1 MTIDNLPLI
10 IDFFSLCSVLYAL
23 CFFSEKG
30 RIHMTKLMIKNI
42 GALVSG
48 NISNPILNADTLM
61 IEGGLIQ
68 GVGKEKELDT
78 KGVDQVM
85 DIGGMTITP
94 GLIDSHCHP
103 VLGDFTPRQKMLDF
117 IESSLHGGVTTLI
130 SAGEVHLPGR
140 PKDVAGTK
148 ALAIL
153 AAKSFASARPAGVKV
168 LGGSLILELGLQEK
182 DFEELAKEGVKVVGE
197 IGLGGVKSP
206 KDAAPMVKWAKKY
219 GMVVMMHTGGTSIPG
234 STTVSAEDVI
244 ATDPDVVSHIN
255 GGPTAVSI
263 AEAERLIRKT
273 NLTIEIAHCGNSRMI
288 VDVMKIVRE
297 AKAYPRIII
306 GNDAPSGTGV
316 IPLGILRVINFL
328 ASLCGVK
335 AEEAIAMA
343 TGNTARVYKLNRGVV
358 EAGKEAD
365 LVIMDAPM
373 GSVGKDALSAI
384 EAGDIPG
391 IAGVMID
398 GVMKIGVSR
407 NTPPPNGKIVTS
419 K

>member
-1 MTIDNLPLI
+1 
-10 IDFFSLCSVLYAL
+10 
-23 CFFSEKG
+23 
-30 RIHMTKLMIKNI
+30 MIKNI
-42 GALVSG
+42 GTLVSG
-48 NISNPILNADTLM
+48 DISNPVLKADTIL

-68 GVGKEKELDT
+68 AVGQEKTLDP

-85 DIGGMTITP
+85 DIGGMTVTP

-148 ALAIL
+148 ALAVL

-168 LGGSLILELGLQEK
+168 LGGSLILEPGLVEK

-206 KDAAPMVKWAKKY
+206 RDAAPMVKWAKKY

-234 STTVSAEDVI
+234 STTVPADDVI
-244 ATDPDVVSHIN
+244 AADPDIVSHIN
-255 GGPTAVSI
+255 GGPTAISI
-263 AEAERLIRKT
+263 SEAEKLIRKT
-273 NLTIEIAHCGNSRMI
+273 SLTLEIAHCGNSKMI
-288 VDVMKIVRE
+288 VDVMKIVKE
-297 AKAYPRIII
+297 VKAYPRIII

-328 ASLCGVK
+328 ASLCNVK

-343 TGNTARVYKLNRGVV
+343 TGNTARVYKLNRGTIEV
-358 EAGKEAD
+358 GKEAD

-391 IAGVMID
+391 IAGVLID
-398 GVMKIGVSR
+398 GQMKIGVSR
-407 NTPPPNGKIVTS
+407 NTPPPNRKIVS
-419 K
+419 GKL

>member
-1 MTIDNLPLI
+1 MDGLL
-10 IDFFSLCSVLYAL
+10 
-23 CFFSEKG
+23 
-30 RIHMTKLMIKNI
+30 IKNI
-42 GALVSG
+42 GTLVSG
-48 NISNPILNADTLM
+48 DISNPILKADAVL
-61 IEGGLIQ
+61 IEGGVIR
-68 GVGKEKELDT
+68 VIGKEKDIDT

-85 DIGGMTITP
+85 DVGGMTVTP

-103 VLGDFTPRQKMLDF
+103 VLGDFTPRQKMLDY

-153 AAKSFASARPAGVKV
+153 AAKSFANARPAGVKV
-168 LGGSLILELGLQEK
+168 LGGSLILEPGLQEK
-182 DFEELAKEGVKVVGE
+182 DFEELAREGVRVVGE
-197 IGLGGVKSP
+197 IGLGGIKSP

-234 STTVSAEDVI
+234 STTVPAADVI
-244 ATDPDVVSHIN
+244 ATDPDIVSHIN
-255 GGPTAVSI
+255 GGPTAIPI

-273 NLTIEIAHCGNSRMI
+273 NLTIEIAHCGNPKMI

-297 AKAYPRIII
+297 AKAYARIII

-328 ASLCGVK
+328 ASLCDVK

-343 TGNTARVYKLNRGVV
+343 TGNTAKVYKLNRGVIEV
-358 EAGKEAD
+358 GREAD

-373 GSVGKDALSAI
+373 GSVGKDALSAV
-384 EAGDIPG
+384 EVGDIPG
-391 IAGVMID
+391 IAGVLID
-398 GVMKIGVSR
+398 GQMKCGVSR
-407 NTPPPNGKIVTS
+407 NTPPPNGKIVAS
-419 K
+419 KP